1 MNITQYLPKPS
12 VIIGLL
18 FVLPGAI
25 MLSLLMLSIEPPL
38 GPLAPYLQA
47 PAEGPHV
54 VGSLIALTFILFLPM
69 AGLLINLAKVRQTV
83 ISGGRWLSNP
93 THLVVTA
100 MALALIATF
109 AVGIIVDQYPCW
121 IGVPN
126 CD

>member
-1 MNITQYLPKPS
+1 MNITQHLPKPS
-12 VIIGLL
+12 VVIGLL
-18 FVLPGAI
+18 FVIPGAI

-47 PAEGPHV
+47 PTEGPHI
-54 VGSLIALTFILFLPM
+54 VGSLIALTFIVFLPM

-83 ISGGRWLSNP
+83 ISGGRWFSNP
-93 THLVVTA
+93 INLAVTITA
-100 MALALIATF
+100 ITLIVTF